1 MLPLQPL
8 GDRRIRAL
16 IRVRFV
22 VYVSAASAVQPG
34 RQRVMGPVAR
44 GSTVALVCGEI
55 ESGFLIE
62 AKLRFPSR
70 RRSKT
75 LGWDSL
81 MVIPAIPSSVVS
93 GPEGQRSWTEAPWA
107 RPR

>member
-44 GSTVALVCGEI
+44 GSTVVLVCGEVELGI
-55 ESGFLIE
+55 LIGSRI
-62 AKLRFPSR
+62 RFPSR
-70 RRSKT
+70 RRSRT
-75 LGWDSL
+75 LGWDLL
-81 MVIPAIPSSVVS
+81 MVIPAIPNSVVK
-93 GPEGQRSWTEAPWA
+93 GPEGERSWTEAP
-107 RPR
+107 